1 MTQKECFK
9 LFDKHYDQIKHEYLN
24 HKNPALLTQHDFSD
38 GAKTYVEGNWYAV
51 GISSGDRKVNNV
63 KTYPIL
69 YSILDQFKYKMNCA
83 FMIVK
88 PNTSIGTHRD
98 REGGWRYQLCIDD
111 GGGDQSGLDYMYC
124 NEQGW
129 PQTETHIFKN
139 GDSIIIKPGQWP
151 HNGWNKNKNNRVT
164 LLLDYYD
171 ENEYNEKDFK
181 KYYDNYDD
189 AFEGL
194 NNLCDLYEQRKVA

>member
-1 MTQKECFK
+1 MTQKECLN
-9 LFDKHYDQIKHEYLN
+9 LFDQHFDQIKQEYFN

-38 GAKTYVEGNWYAV
+38 GAGTYVEGNWYAI
-51 GISSGDRKVNNV
+51 GITSGKRKVQHN
-63 KTYPIL
+63 KQYPVL
-69 YSILDQFKYKMNCA
+69 YSILDKFKYKMNCA
-83 FMIVK
+83 IMVVK

-98 REGGWRYQLCIDD
+98 KEGGWRYQLCLDD
-111 GGGDQSGLDYMYC
+111 GGGDNSGLDYC
-124 NEQGW
+124 FVNKQGW

-139 GDSIIIKPGQWP
+139 GNSIIIQPGKWP
-151 HNGWNKNKNNRVT
+151 HNGWNKNPEPRVT

-171 ENEYNEKDFK
+171 ENEYNEEDFK

-194 NNLCDLYEQRKVA
+194 NNLCDIYEQRKVA